1 MHKYIK
7 YNISFIFCFLTILN
21 QGCAPAKRLI
31 ETEKVVDQPLSVG
44 FWNVENLFDLEDNP
58 DKNDDEFALGGRK
71 NVDQQIYDLKI
82 KHSSE
87 VLQDLNVDVLGL
99 CEVENYK
106 VLNDL
111 NNAYKERN
119 YEIIHYES
127 PDNRGIDNALF
138 YDRNRFSIISSRAIE
153 NKLKNGGPTRD
164 VLYVLGEYNDA
175 RLHIFVNHW
184 PSNYGGKEKAIPKRT
199 ETAELIIKEI
209 KNILRAEKSAEI
221 ILIGDFNEDPDDKN
235 IILLEKVGL
244 TSLMKPM
251 LGKPKVGT
259 YVYRGED
266 SFLDQIIVNEHLQ
279 DEEGLSIVE
288 ESAYILDLPKY
299 RQQEGNYKHY
309 PFRFWA
315 GNRLLGGYSDH
326 LAVKVEIIH
335 K

>member
-7 YNISFIFCFLTILN
+7 YITFFIFCFLIISN
-21 QGCAPAKRLI
+21 QGCASAKKSI
-31 ETEKVVDQPLSVG
+31 ETKKLVDQPLSVG
-44 FWNVENLFDLEDNP
+44 FWNVENLFDLENDPN
-58 DKNDDEFALGGRK
+58 KNDDEFALGGRK
-71 NVDQQIYDLKI
+71 KVDQQIYDLKI

-87 VLQDLNVDVLGL
+87 VLQDLDVDVLGL

-111 NNAYKERN
+111 NDAYKGRD
-119 YEIIHYES
+119 YDIIHYES

-138 YDRNRFSIISSRAIE
+138 YDKNRFSIISSRAIE

-164 VLYVLGEYNDA
+164 ILHVLGEYNNA

-199 ETAELIIKEI
+199 ETAQLIIKEI
-209 KNILRAEKSAEI
+209 ENILSVEKSAEI

-235 IILLEKVGL
+235 IMLLEKIGL

-266 SFLDQIIVNEHLQ
+266 SFLDQIIVNKQLQ
-279 DEEGLSIVE
+279 DSESLSIVQG
-288 ESAYILDLPKY
+288 STYILDLPKY

-309 PFRFWA
+309 PYRFWA

-326 LAVKVEIIH
+326 LAIKVEITY

>member
-1 MHKYIK
+1 MT
-7 YNISFIFCFLTILN
+7 ISN
-21 QGCAPAKRLI
+21 QGCSSTKKLI
-31 ETEKVVDQPLSVG
+31 KTKKVVDQPLSVG
-44 FWNVENLFDLEDNP
+44 FWNVENLFDLENDPN
-58 DKNDDEFALGGRK
+58 KNDDEFALGGRK
-71 NVDQQIYDLKI
+71 KVDQQIYDLKI

-87 VLQDLNVDVLGL
+87 VLQDLDVDVLGL

-111 NNAYKERN
+111 NDAYKGRD
-119 YEIIHYES
+119 YDIVHYES

-138 YDRNRFSIISSRAIE
+138 YDKNRFSIISSRAIE

-164 VLYVLGEYNDA
+164 ILYVLGEYNNA

-199 ETAELIIKEI
+199 ETAQLIIKEI
-209 KNILRAEKSAEI
+209 ENILSVEKSAEI
-221 ILIGDFNEDPDDKN
+221 ILIGDFNENPDDKN
-235 IILLEKVGL
+235 IMLLEKIGL

-266 SFLDQIIVNEHLQ
+266 SLLDQIIVNKQLQ
-279 DEEGLSIVE
+279 DSESLSIVQG
-288 ESAYILDLPKY
+288 STYILDLPKY

-309 PFRFWA
+309 PYRFWA

-326 LAVKVEIIH
+326 LAIKVEITYN
-335 K
+335 